1 MQKPIEMEAY
11 REHEDENIAVK
22 QWKMYVPIDPDR
34 YIIPTQES
42 PRWRPPSKNDLVDHL
57 LCSINKGSVQ
67 SSSQSTIDDIFEDR
81 LTLIRSKIELILLQL
96 DERKK
101 INREMMYEIAKDG
114 CKAQNLINERLIKSY
129 DMDRERINL
138 EQIKLDLGQQERKE
152 AASYFN
158 DTAMLNRELREALI
172 QYQEEV
178 QKNSLISEMEVSP

>member
-1 MQKPIEMEAY
+1 MQKPIEMEAD
-11 REHEDENIAVK
+11 REYEDENIAVK

-42 PRWRPPSKNDLVDHL
+42 PRWRPPSRNDLVDHL

-101 INREMMYEIAKDG
+101 INREMMYGIAKDD
-114 CKAQNLINERLIKSY
+114 CKAQNLINERLTRSY
-129 DMDRERINL
+129 DIDRERINL
-138 EQIKLDLGQQERKE
+138 EAMKLDLGQQERKE

-158 DTAMLNRELREALI
+158 DTSLLNRELREALI